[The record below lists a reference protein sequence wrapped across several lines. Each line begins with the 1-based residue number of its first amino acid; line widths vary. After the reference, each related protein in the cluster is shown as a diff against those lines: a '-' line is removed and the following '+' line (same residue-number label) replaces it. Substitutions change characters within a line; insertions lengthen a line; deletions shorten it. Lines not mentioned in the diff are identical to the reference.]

1 MTIVESS
8 ESPQVT
14 DEAAPSHTG
23 SSSVAWPRVARSRWL
38 LPLVAAILGGVL
50 FTVNDRHDANA
61 DGADDAR
68 AAIAAHVE
76 ELLTYDYREIDADLA
91 RESDWLTGSFAD
103 EYSDLVTDKI
113 GPAARKAKV
122 VTEARVA
129 ASGVVST
136 EHDKVDL
143 LLFVDVTTTS
153 SELDEARVSGSRL
166 EITAEYVD
174 GEWRISSLDPV

>member
-1 MTIVESS
+1 MTTVEST
-8 ESPQVT
+8 ESPQMT
-14 DEAAPSHTG
+14 SEAAPSRTG
-23 SSSVAWPRVARSRWL
+23 TLSLAWPRVARSRWL
-38 LPLVAAILGGVL
+38 LPLVLALLGGVL
-50 FTVNDRHDANA
+50 FAVNDRHDANA

-68 AAIAAHVE
+68 AAVAAHVE

-91 RESDWLTGSFAD
+91 RESSWLTGSFAD

-129 ASGVVST
+129 ASGVVSA
-136 EHDKVDL
+136 EHDEVDL
-143 LLFVDVTTTS
+143 LLFVNVTTTS
-153 SELDEARVSGSRL
+153 SELTEPRVSGSRL
-166 EITAEYVD
+166 EITAKYVD